1 MKYENRHLDKVDGV
15 MDTLSQK
22 VFEVTYQGEDFEGIK
37 QEFLENIKKK
47 EEIEKNL
54 VFDA

>member
-37 QEFLENIKKK
+37 KEFLENIKKK